1 MQNTIPLEAGKI
13 YHLFNR
19 GNNREDI
26 FREDRNYDYF
36 LGLYAKHVYP
46 VVDTFA
52 YCLMRNHFH
61 LLARIRQAPRSHG
74 TSAPP
79 PNTSATQAF
88 SNLFNAYAKA
98 YNKMYRRTGR
108 LFEERFHR
116 IEVES
121 EAYFIQLTAYIHRN
135 PQRHGFVADFRDWPW
150 TSYAAMRTDQPTRV
164 AREEVL
170 EWFGGVE
177 QFEAFH
183 LMPREESEL
192 SRFVEDDQ
200 G

>member
-1 MQNTIPLEAGKI
+1 MQNTIPLESGKI
-13 YHLFNR
+13 FHLFNR
-19 GNNREDI
+19 GNNREDL

-61 LLARIRQAPRSHG
+61 LLVRIRHSPRSLDA
-74 TSAPP
+74 SAPSS
-79 PNTSATQAF
+79 NAGATQAF

-98 YNKMYRRTGR
+98 YNKLYRRSGS

-150 TSYAAMRTDQPTRV
+150 TSYAAMCADQPTRI

-170 EWFGGVE
+170 GWFGGVE
-177 QFEAFH
+177 QFKAFH
-183 LMPREESEL
+183 LEPRDESEL
-192 SRFVEDDQ
+192 SRFIGADQ
-200 G
+200 R